1 MFSQNDYLYRHNQ
14 VAAIVHQ
21 EICHSLGMLK
31 EKTPYYEYKYKP
43 VVQKDHL
50 VYYDRSIITD
60 RTIACNKPD
69 IVVKDRNKKE
79 AYIIDIAVPNTH
91 NLMSTITEKRRK
103 YTDLAEEVMN
113 LWNMNKVT
121 VIPIVLSASGVIP
134 PIVLSATGVIPKD
147 LHKSL
152 KTLALNNNLGKL
164 MQKAVVL
171 NTTRIVRRFLSQ
183 Q

>member
-1 MFSQNDYLYRHNQ
+1 
-14 VAAIVHQ
+14 
-21 EICHSLGMLK
+21 
-31 EKTPYYEYKYKP
+31 
-43 VVQKDHL
+43 
-50 VYYDRSIITD
+50 
-60 RTIACNKPD
+60 
-69 IVVKDRNKKE
+69 
-79 AYIIDIAVPNTH
+79 
-91 NLMSTITEKRRK
+91 MSTITEKRRK